1 MISIA
6 MRTRVRIFASP
17 ARLLIDFALGLMGAT
32 ARSNLDVF
40 TRLKAE
46 NDRYGVHYPLTRFW
60 PD

>member
-1 MISIA
+1 

-17 ARLLIDFALGLMGAT
+17 ARLLIGFALGLMGAT